1 LFGSA
6 NQLLAALALLLV
18 TIYLKRK
25 GGLKFIVTVLPCIIM
40 LVITSWAMVKNE
52 IRFYEQGNWLLVVI
66 GGGIFALA
74 IWMTFEALIT
84 FFKPSKP
91 TVYL

>member
-1 LFGSA
+1 
-6 NQLLAALALLLV
+6 
-18 TIYLKRK
+18 
-25 GGLKFIVTVLPCIIM
+25 M